1 MSTHFKAVILLYDN
15 GKNDGVKS
23 NKSLLMTNPQR
34 VVTPLVLVHSTELF
48 FSIFWFLGPATLLF
62 WFTHHSQQKQLSYI
76 HCLTETAD

>member
-34 VVTPLVLVHSTELF
+34 VVTPLVLH
-48 FSIFWFLGPATLLF
+48 
-62 WFTHHSQQKQLSYI
+62 
-76 HCLTETAD
+76 